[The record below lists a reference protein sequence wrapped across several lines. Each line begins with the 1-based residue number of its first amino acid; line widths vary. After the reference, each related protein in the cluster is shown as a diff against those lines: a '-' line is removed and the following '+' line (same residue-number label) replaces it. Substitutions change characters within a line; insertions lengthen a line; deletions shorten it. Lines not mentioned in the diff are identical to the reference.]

1 MNLWIVKCPLWWWIV
16 LGIEYFIE
24 KGIGWKLSDGQIE
37 VRGDGTFETAVSEIE
52 TILEE
57 RKLSTSK
64 TEIKEAIVDLSRRL
78 VLEVTGAV
86 QHSLAALE
94 CICRE
99 VTGRV

>member
-37 VRGDGTFETAVSEIE
+37 VRGDETFETAVSEIE
-52 TILEE
+52 TVLEE

-78 VLEVTGAV
+78 VL
-86 QHSLAALE
+86 
-94 CICRE
+94 
-99 VTGRV
+99 